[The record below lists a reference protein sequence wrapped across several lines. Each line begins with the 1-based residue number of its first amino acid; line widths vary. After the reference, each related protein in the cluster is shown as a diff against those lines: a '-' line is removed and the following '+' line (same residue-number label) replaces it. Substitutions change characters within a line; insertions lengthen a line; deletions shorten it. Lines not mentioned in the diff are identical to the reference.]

1 MFFTH
6 LRNSWQSGI
15 VGDSGGNNP
24 ARITQGSCK
33 DPARIPQGACK
44 DPREDPQEFHIY
56 LQEMYD
62 LLRVPLQAKSY
73 ENGPAKKGPLN
84 SELPRPIFDILTRPP
99 NHTYT
104 ETQGKSRRRPPAA
117 STKGWAASGGPPLCG
132 YLEFPKVFV
141 YFWFWGR
148 VYI

>member
-1 MFFTH
+1 MGDFTAVQIAKMYENTMFFTH

-15 VGDSGGNNP
+15 VGDIGGNNP

-84 SELPRPIFDILTRPP
+84 SELPRPNFCCMRT
-99 NHTYT
+99 
-104 ETQGKSRRRPPAA
+104 
-117 STKGWAASGGPPLCG
+117 
-132 YLEFPKVFV
+132 
-141 YFWFWGR
+141 
-148 VYI
+148 